1 MPPSDRREPRPTVLP
16 TVLPSVLL
24 FDIDGTLVTTGGAGR
39 RAIERTFEAVYGRA
53 DACNEIQFGGMTDRA
68 IVRAGLHA
76 IDEAPTPEA
85 IDAVLDAYVAILE
98 RELALV
104 DSTRYRVHLGMVE
117 AIDAG
122 TRAGAAVGLGTGNI
136 RAGARAKLERVGL
149 FERFTFGG
157 FGDDSEDR
165 TELLRVAAE
174 RGAKELGIPLSACRV
189 VVIGDTPRDVAAA
202 HGIGAR
208 CVAVTTGGATAAD
221 LVASGA
227 DHVFDT
233 LAAPGALSALFSE

>member
-1 MPPSDRREPRPTVLP
+1 
-16 TVLPSVLL
+16 
-24 FDIDGTLVTTGGAGR
+24 
-39 RAIERTFEAVYGRA
+39 
-53 DACNEIQFGGMTDRA
+53 MTDRA

-76 IDEAPTPEA
+76 IDEATTPEA

-104 DSTRYRVHLGMVE
+104 DSARYRVHLGMVE
-117 AIDAG
+117 AIDEGA
-122 TRAGAAVGLGTGNI
+122 RAGAAVGLGTGNI
-136 RAGARAKLERVGL
+136 RAGARAKLARVGL

-165 TELLRVAAE
+165 TELLRIGAE
-174 RGAKELGIPLSACRV
+174 RGAMALGAALSACRV

-208 CVAVTTGGATAAD
+208 CVAVATGGATAAE

-227 DHVFDT
+227 DHVFET
-233 LAAPGALSALFSE
+233 LAAPGALAAIFGD